1 MRRNRTRRSS
11 IGGEFL
17 TRGIGSLCMH
27 ALISNK
33 VQGTEAVRLSEGI
46 ALSFFADAVALLLYR
61 EPLAFDTAESPSAA
75 ARFAEPLR
83 TVCSRE
89 ATRNWGTDIAQSLS
103 LS

>member
-1 MRRNRTRRSS
+1 
-11 IGGEFL
+11 
-17 TRGIGSLCMH
+17 MH